1 MAQTDALREALVGQS
16 RGCVLRLAQLADRL
30 GGLLLACACETAER
44 CRDRGEK
51 GVPSIRRG
59 GENVSGE
66 RLHARELTAP
76 VTVHCKVEP
85 HGERCLN
92 VPVLQRL
99 EGRVGLGT
107 RGSTPALPTA

>member
-51 GVPSIRRG
+51 CVPSIRRG

-76 VTVHCKVEP
+76 GTVHCKLEP
-85 HGERCLN
+85 HGQRCLI
-92 VPVLQRL
+92 VPVLARL
-99 EGRVGLGT
+99 EGQLEPST
-107 RGSTPALPTA
+107 RSRALASS

>member
-51 GVPSIRRG
+51 CVLSIRRG

-66 RLHARELTAP
+66 RLHARELTLP
-76 VTVHCKVEP
+76 VTVHRKLEP
-85 HGERCLN
+85 HGERSLI
-92 VPVLQRL
+92 VPVLSRLDGPLSVPQR
-99 EGRVGLGT
+99 GR
-107 RGSTPALPTA
+107 ALTSWPP